1 MSLVFIGFG
10 IGFFVFPYAQQ
21 WFADAVLLVIVDI
34 SLLLVPKWLC

>member
-21 WFADAVLLVIVDI
+21 RFAGAVLLAIVD
-34 SLLLVPKWLC
+34 SLLLVPK

>member
-21 WFADAVLLVIVDI
+21 WFADAVLVIVD

>member
-21 WFADAVLLVIVDI
+21 WFADAVLLVIVD